1 MADATTVSSKDILH
15 AFFPALFIGL
25 AGLFIGVLFAQ
36 VFAAASGGG
45 GGFFGNTSDMAAFGF
60 FVGFVGRMS
69 IVFEKLIA

>member
-36 VFAAASGGG
+36 VFAAAGG
-45 GGFFGNTSDMAAFGF
+45 GGFFASTSDMATFGF
-60 FVGFVGRMS
+60 FVGFVGRIS
-69 IVFEKLIA
+69 IIFEKLIS